1 MTENADENIEN
12 YGENMSSEQVLVT
25 PDVHYAVEAHY
36 RAEVRLLQTGQYREW
51 LHGMVAEDIH
61 YWMPIYE
68 QRFARDRRPDP
79 TPDDAAI
86 YNDDFG
92 ELKQRVERLYSGQ
105 VWMEDPPSKIRYF
118 VSNVEAF
125 EAGNGELDVLSNI
138 LVYRNRRQTEVT
150 VHTLGRED
158 KLRRD
163 GNGFK
168 VFRRK
173 LILDARVTQDKN
185 LYFFC

>member
-1 MTENADENIEN
+1 MSVKQTLAGLDVQSAIE
-12 YGENMSSEQVLVT
+12 M
-25 PDVHYAVEAHY
+25 HY
-36 RAEVRLLQTGQYREW
+36 RAEVRLLQNGQYREW
-51 LHGMVAEDIH
+51 LTEMVDEDIH

-68 QRFARDRRPDP
+68 QRLIRDRRPDP

-86 YNDDFG
+86 YNDDYG
-92 ELKQRVERLYSGQ
+92 ELKQRVERLYSGT

-125 EAGNGELDVLSNI
+125 DAGDGEFDVFSNLAI
-138 LVYRNRRQTEVT
+138 YRNRRQLEMT

-158 KLRRD
+158 KLRQVGD
-163 GNGFK
+163 GFK

>member
-1 MTENADENIEN
+1 
-12 YGENMSSEQVLVT
+12 MSSKQNLAGPEL
-25 PDVHYAVEAHY
+25 HYAIEAHY
-36 RAEVRLLQTGQYREW
+36 RAEIRLWQTGKYREW
-51 LHGMVAEDIH
+51 LKSMIADDIH

-68 QRFARDRRPDP
+68 QRFSRDRRPDP

-92 ELKQRVERLYSGQ
+92 ELEQRVERLYTGT

-118 VSNVEAF
+118 VGNVEAF
-125 EAGNGELDVLSNI
+125 DAGNGEFEVFSNV
-138 LVYRNRRQTEVT
+138 LVYRNRRQLEMT

-158 KLRRD
+158 RLRRAGD
-163 GNGFK
+163 GFK
-168 VFRRK
+168 VCRRK